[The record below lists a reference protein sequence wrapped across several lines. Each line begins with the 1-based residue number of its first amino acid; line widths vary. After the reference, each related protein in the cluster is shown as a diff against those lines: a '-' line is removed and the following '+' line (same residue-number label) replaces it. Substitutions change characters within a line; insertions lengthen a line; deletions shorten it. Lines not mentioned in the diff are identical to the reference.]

1 VVQETAQPC
10 EAAAAAPEA
19 AGRVLL
25 VDDSRAQRRMLRL
38 LLERWG
44 YEVMEAGSG
53 EQALSLLGE
62 EAVDVIVSDWMMP
75 GLSGPELCRRFR
87 RLERDG
93 YGYFIL
99 LTSKSGNGE
108 IVQGLEAGA
117 DDFVSKPV
125 TAGELR
131 ARLAAG
137 ARVLG
142 MERELRDK
150 NAVIASALEELRDV
164 YDAIDRD
171 LMQARRIQGSLLP
184 ERCSRFGDSA
194 DSMLLRPCGHVGG
207 DLVGRFVPGPQR
219 LGFYGIDV
227 SGHGVTSALM
237 TARLAGYL
245 SGEDPDMN
253 IALERRFDRFHAFRP
268 LGEVAGALNRRLL
281 RDRGV
286 SEYFTMAFAAAD
298 LRTGW
303 VEILQAGHPH
313 PALIRRDGRIDF
325 LGDGGTPI
333 GLLPGMEWRP
343 FSVRMV
349 PGERLLF
356 YSDGFLE
363 ARGRDGP
370 LGEDGIVRL
379 IRAAVELE
387 GCEFLDMLFR
397 QLTGEMSAEALDD
410 DVSAVLFEYGGPAP

>member
-1 VVQETAQPC
+1 MQGRGQTC
-10 EAAAAAPEA
+10 EAAAAAPDGG
-19 AGRVLL
+19 GRVLV
-25 VDDSRAQRRMLRL
+25 VDDSRAQRRILRL
-38 LLERWG
+38 LVERWG
-44 YEVMEAGSG
+44 YEVLEADSG
-53 EQALSLLGE
+53 EQALAILAA
-62 EAVDVIVSDWMMP
+62 EAVDFIVSDWMMP
-75 GLSGPELCRRFR
+75 GISGPELCRRFR
-87 RLERDG
+87 ALEREG

-99 LTSKSGNGE
+99 LTSKSETG
-108 IVQGLEAGA
+108 VMVRGLEAGA

-137 ARVLG
+137 ARVLT

-150 NAVIASALEELRDV
+150 NAVIAAALDELRGL

-171 LMQARRIQGSLLP
+171 LIQARRIQGSLVP
-184 ERCSRFGDSA
+184 ERCTRFGDSA
-194 DSMLLRPCGHVGG
+194 VSMLLRPCGHVGG

-219 LGFYGIDV
+219 LGFYAIDV

-253 IALERRFDRFHAFRP
+253 IALERRLERFHAFRP

-281 RDRGV
+281 RDKGV

-303 VEILQAGHPH
+303 VEIVQAGHPH
-313 PALIRRDGRIDF
+313 PALLRRDGRID
-325 LGDGGTPI
+325 LVGEGGAPI
-333 GLLPGMEWRP
+333 GLLPGMEWQP

-356 YSDGFLE
+356 YSDGLIE
-363 ARGRDGP
+363 AEGKDGP
-370 LGEDGIVRL
+370 LDEAGLKRL
-379 IRAAVELE
+379 IRGAWALE
-387 GCEFLDMLFR
+387 GCDFLDALFW
-397 QLTGEMSAEALDD
+397 QLTEEMQGEALGD
-410 DVSAVLFEYGGPAP
+410 DVSAVLFEYNGPAA